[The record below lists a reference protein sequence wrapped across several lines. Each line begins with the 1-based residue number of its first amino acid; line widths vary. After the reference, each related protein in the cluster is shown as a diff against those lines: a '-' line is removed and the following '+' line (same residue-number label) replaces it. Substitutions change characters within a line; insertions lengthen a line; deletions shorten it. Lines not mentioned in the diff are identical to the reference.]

1 MKRTTPILGRLRA
14 NADYVFASVLLV
26 GSQIEIWTGDVASNR
41 GVIALLMLGVS
52 LPFFFVRRSPSYAGL
67 VVLATATGAAFV
79 DQPVTEDSI
88 TLVCAVLAAFWRI
101 GSDRSVARAAAVGL
115 VGYALFLVL
124 IWRDPDPFGFGDL
137 LFTSLFSIGP
147 WLAGFALSGRAER
160 EADLARRAHVLEEER
175 EQQALLAVAE
185 ERARIAR
192 ELHDVIAHSVS
203 VMTVQAG
210 AARLLLAQ
218 DPEQAREPILA
229 VEQTGREALAETRRL
244 LGILRSDMTEAELE
258 PQPGMASLDMLVERT
273 RLAGLPVELTIEGDP
288 VKLPAGL
295 DLTAY
300 RIVQEALT
308 NAIKYAGPANAWVT
322 IRYGGDA
329 IDLEISNDG
338 RTPESQNGSGGHG
351 LTGMRERVSLYGG
364 TVEAGPHPV
373 RGFVV
378 RARLPLEANE

>member
-1 MKRTTPILGRLRA
+1 
-14 NADYVFASVLLV
+14 LL
-26 GSQIEIWTGDVASNR
+26 
-41 GVIALLMLGVS
+41 
-52 LPFFFVRRSPSYAGL
+52 
-67 VVLATATGAAFV
+67 
-79 DQPVTEDSI
+79 
-88 TLVCAVLAAFWRI
+88 
-101 GSDRSVARAAAVGL
+101 
-115 VGYALFLVL
+115 
-124 IWRDPDPFGFGDL
+124 WRDPDPFGFGDL
-137 LFTSLFSIGP
+137 LFASLFSIGP
-147 WLAGFALSGRAER
+147 WLAGFSLSGRAER
-160 EADLARRAHVLEEER
+160 EADLARRAQVLEEER
-175 EQQALLAVAE
+175 EQQALLAVAG

-258 PQPGMASLDMLVERT
+258 PQPGMASLDTLVERT
-273 RLAGLPVELTIEGDP
+273 RRAGLPVELTIEGDP

-322 IRYGGDA
+322 IRYGQDA

-338 RTPESQNGSGGHG
+338 RTLESQNGSGGHG
-351 LTGMRERVSLYGG
+351 LAGMRERVSMYGG